1 MHITF
6 KALYPTLLKK
16 LKVVNNFWYLSK
28 EKTTYF
34 DKNVM
39 SFDNIFTI
47 LDIYI
52 KFLDDTYFKMDKV
65 YK

>member
-6 KALYPTLLKK
+6 EALYPTLVKK

-28 EKTTYF
+28 EKTSYY

-39 SFDNIFTI
+39 FFDNIFTI
-47 LDIYI
+47 LDICI
-52 KFLDDTYFKMDKV
+52 KILDDT
-65 YK
+65 